1 MIERVTIHS
10 DHVAIRL
17 RAPALVSEILGGS
30 PTLGLTKTASI
41 ECPFRHIRQ
50 GRALRLVVGDTSLT
64 TDASRKA
71 ILKAIAR
78 ARRWYEQITIGQT
91 SSIAELAGVHG
102 VSPRFIHMQMKLDQ
116 LSPHSI
122 ENMMNRP
129 EALPLS
135 LDDLLTEIPT
145 NWREQS
151 FGLAAK
157 SA

>member
-1 MIERVTIHS
+1 V
-10 DHVAIRL
+10 
-17 RAPALVSEILGGS
+17 
-30 PTLGLTKTASI
+30 
-41 ECPFRHIRQ
+41 
-50 GRALRLVVGDTSLT
+50 RLVVGDTSLT

-78 ARRWYEQITIGQT
+78 ARRWYEQITTGQT

-102 VSPRFIHMQMKLDQ
+102 VSPRFIHMQMKLVQ

-129 EALPLS
+129 QALPLS
-135 LDDLLTEIPT
+135 LDDLLTEIPM

-151 FGLAAK
+151 FGMAAK